1 MNFCSYRSI
10 SHPCFLWKWPSSGP
24 QITCPTL
31 PDSARDF
38 LCVKQYCRVPIFDKF
53 PDVSFKS
60 MLCFDWPRAL
70 ASIWNLAWAKSHLLI
85 GFPQSWIAI
94 TMVAKTPQIIK
105 HIVRA
110 LNYAIETV
118 TQYWE
123 KYFWNPNPEL
133 LLHSSYSF
141 WPKAI
146 YQWQRLGLS
155 KYATMKNCE
164 KYKKCLF
171 SRPLLVVFK
180 SRPLSLVDSFR
191 SKTIT
196 WM

>member
-53 PDVSFKS
+53 PEMSFKS
-60 MLCFDWPRAL
+60 MLCFDWPRAP

-118 TQYWE
+118 THTVWVIRFSTGSHWDIWKLGSRRWNWKFQE

-133 LLHSSYSF
+133 LLHSSYIF
-141 WPKAI
+141 WP
-146 YQWQRLGLS
+146 
-155 KYATMKNCE
+155 
-164 KYKKCLF
+164 
-171 SRPLLVVFK
+171 
-180 SRPLSLVDSFR
+180 
-191 SKTIT
+191 
-196 WM
+196 